1 MMPPMR
7 PSPTTSGALP
17 LLPFTPL
24 LLLLLPACLSK
35 PAPPSSCL
43 DGSCLT
49 VIAPSELG
57 AGELVLDGGKA
68 YWTIGSLAGS
78 IRACNVDACA
88 PETLADDQKAPHSML
103 VEGEDAIWATG
114 SEMRRVNRIRAA
126 PQPVIQIDN
135 NAPHQV
141 QVVRHP
147 PRYLYWS
154 VDDGFWRCDYDVTE
168 TCTSKSTLPSLLG
181 YRGPLTLDRN
191 EQLWV
196 TGADGMGAYA
206 LATEKLQRTFPI
218 GGVRT
223 LVANETHVF
232 AVQADATE
240 VLALSVTAPSDT
252 APTRL
257 LTGGAPRALALDGT
271 ALFVAEQA
279 GRIVRIPI
287 LPDLGEPEEIAV
299 GLPRIDAIALS
310 LDRIYLIVDGRL
322 IAYLPKL

>member
-7 PSPTTSGALP
+7 PLPSTSGV
-17 LLPFTPL
+17 LLF
-24 LLLLLPACLSK
+24 LLLLPACLAK
-35 PAPPSSCL
+35 PGPPSSCI
-43 DGSCLT
+43 DGSCLH
-49 VIAPSELG
+49 VLAHEPG
-57 AGELVLDGGKA
+57 AGELVIDGPSA
-68 YWTIGSLAGS
+68 YWTIDTLAGS
-78 IRACNVDACA
+78 IRTCAVDACV
-88 PETLADDQKAPHSML
+88 PQTLAGEQKAPHSML

-114 SEMRRVNRIRAA
+114 TEMWRVNRDRPP
-126 PQPVIQIDN
+126 PQPVVQIDN

-141 QVVRHP
+141 RMVRHP
-147 PRYLYWS
+147 PRYFYWS
-154 VDDGFWRCDYDVTE
+154 TDGGFWRCDYDATE
-168 TCTSKSTLPSLLG
+168 LCMGKTSLPSLSD
-181 YRGPLTLDRN
+181 YRGPLTLDKN

-196 TGADGMGAYA
+196 TGADGMAAYSLTA
-206 LATEKLQRTFPI
+206 EELQRTFPI
-218 GGVRT
+218 GGVRA

-252 APTRL
+252 APTRIR
-257 LTGGAPRALALDGT
+257 TGGAPRMLALDGT

-310 LDRIYLIVDGRL
+310 LDRIYLIADGRM